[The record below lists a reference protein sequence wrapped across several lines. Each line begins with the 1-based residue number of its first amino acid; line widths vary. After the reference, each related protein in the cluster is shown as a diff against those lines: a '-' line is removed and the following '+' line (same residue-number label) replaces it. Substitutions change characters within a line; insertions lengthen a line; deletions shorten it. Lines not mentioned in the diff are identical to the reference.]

1 MFKKIYLFLKRKREI
16 LKGFQRNTKY
26 MCAGIYVY
34 DDSLKYITRNDSYTK
49 NRALQIFQ
57 NNYYQ
62 AAIKVFIF
70 LLRKTFFRKKV
81 EIVEPAEQ
89 KNEFSG
95 SVYRPVRSSNGY
107 NDSKIFDLS
116 RNQVLS
122 IFSNKQEYQ
131 SVLSIYQS
139 FKKFFPM
146 PAILQADAEQL
157 IIMEELVNFEQNHTW
172 IEEDYLFVMED
183 VFERNINYFKAC
195 VENGIQSSSS
205 PTDLISQIK
214 MNAVIEPIR
223 NKINPELLDVKFPC
237 VKLHGDLWTSNTLL
251 VKEGKSH
258 ICYIDWE
265 YSREYIFFYD
275 LFNMMWLEVYVNNN
289 HLYIHKYIKG
299 EYNNY
304 FYKLF
309 SLFNL
314 SFDEKLKLDYII
326 IYFLNF
332 FTERGIHLGTVE
344 QVDIL
349 DKFKRMLD
357 RLREM
362 IKNQSKQLISVD
374 NDD

>member
-1 MFKKIYLFLKRKREI
+1 MFRKIYLFLKRKREI
-16 LKGFQRNTKY
+16 IQGFQRNTKY

-62 AAIKVFIF
+62 ATIKFFIY
-70 LLRKTFFRKKV
+70 LLRKTLFRKKV

-89 KNEFSG
+89 KNEFFG

-107 NDSKIFDLS
+107 TDSKIFDLS

-139 FKKFFPM
+139 FSKFFPM
-146 PAILQADAEQL
+146 PAILQTDAEQL

-172 IEEDYLFVMED
+172 IEADYLFVMED

-195 VENGIQSSSS
+195 VEKEIQSSSS

-289 HLYIHKYIKG
+289 HLYIHKYANG
-299 EYNNY
+299 DYDSY
-304 FYKLF
+304 FKEIYH
-309 SLFNL
+309 LFNL
-314 SFDEKLKLDYII
+314 EFNDKLKMDYFML
-326 IYFLNF
+326 YFLNLF
-332 FTERGIHLGTVE
+332 KERIVHLGK
-344 QVDIL
+344 VDQI
-349 DKFKRMLD
+349 DFINQFN
-357 RLREM
+357 RLLE
-362 IKNQSKQLISVD
+362 NISYK
-374 NDD
+374 